1 MLQSMKTNS
10 LNICVLV
17 IAALYSITAG
27 AGLYKGLDEEGNI
40 IYSDKPF
47 NNSERFT
54 PPAITVVD
62 APKIPPKKEAVIED
76 QVGEIFDTDF
86 VIKKTKNS
94 GGQPAYDKSYFVKNE
109 EPLDDAIIDA
119 FDSGELQLYDL
130 SEVIPKATTTEEMD
144 EWLDKA
150 IEKDNKVARRT
161 TKTSNDSSDKDDD
174 KDDDSSDDDKPK
186 KTSAGSLIDRLKAK
200 NKNKE

>member
-1 MLQSMKTNS
+1 MKTNS

-62 APKIPPKKEAVIED
+62 APKIPPKKEAVVEEETAETRYTKFTITAPKNNQTIWNEPD
-76 QVGEIFDTDF
+76 LKVSLQITPDLDIAQGHTTWLLMDGKALV
-86 VIKKTKNS
+86 KNS
-94 GGQPAYDKSYFVKNE
+94 KNLVLPIGRADRGEHSLQAQVRNKKGKIIKRSKKIIVHIKNSVVTRPKPAPF
-109 EPLDDAIIDA
+109 
-119 FDSGELQLYDL
+119 
-130 SEVIPKATTTEEMD
+130 
-144 EWLDKA
+144 
-150 IEKDNKVARRT
+150 
-161 TKTSNDSSDKDDD
+161 
-174 KDDDSSDDDKPK
+174 
-186 KTSAGSLIDRLKAK
+186 
-200 NKNKE
+200 